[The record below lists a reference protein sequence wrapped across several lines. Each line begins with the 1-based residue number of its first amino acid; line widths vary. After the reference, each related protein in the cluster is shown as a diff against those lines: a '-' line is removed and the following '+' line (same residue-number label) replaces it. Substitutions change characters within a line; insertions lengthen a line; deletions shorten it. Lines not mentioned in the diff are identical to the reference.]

1 MDLRVE
7 KTFDFPGDVRLHI
20 IGDMFNLFNSSIN
33 LAVHNQYNSSNFD
46 RIYEVMQGFT
56 FRLGLRLVLR

>member
-1 MDLRVE
+1 VDLRVE

-20 IGDMFNLFNSSIN
+20 IGDMFNLFNNSIN
-33 LAVHNQYNSSNFD
+33 LAVHNQYNSGNYD
-46 RIYEVMQGFT
+46 LIREVMQGFT